1 MPIQQ
6 EIWVSTIKENLYK
19 NIQFVRLSTNHDQ
32 YVLAGKVVH
41 IPNAGAKPTVVKNR
55 TSFPATTVQRTDAD
69 LTYNLDVFSTDPTHI
84 IDADKVEL
92 SYDKIMS
99 VLSGHLET
107 LQEGV
112 SDEVLYNWANGL
124 ATANMIST
132 TGDAVAAHLDGATG
146 NRKIVVLKNLKQA
159 QVAMNKQ
166 NIPKGNRYALFDSEM
181 LGQLQDDPDLKKRD
195 YAQELDMK
203 NGVITRLFGFD
214 VIERS
219 DVIRLTADN
228 VLAPET
234 ANAAGSNAGVFCWH
248 TGSVAAALGEVQFFE
263 RLNDPQY
270 YGDVYSA
277 LLRSGGRRTR
287 SDNKGVIII
296 RQAPAA

>member
-6 EIWVSTIKENLYK
+6 EIWVNTIKENLYK

-55 TSFPATTVQRTDAD
+55 TSFPATAVKRTDGD
-69 LTYNLDVFSTDPTHI
+69 LTYNLDVFTTTPDHI
-84 IDADKVEL
+84 EDADKVEL

-99 VLSGHLET
+99 VLSGHLES
-107 LQEGV
+107 LREGV
-112 SDEVLYNWANGL
+112 SDEILYLWAKDL
-124 ATANMIST
+124 PTTNMLST
-132 TGDAVAAHLDGATG
+132 TGEAVASHLDGTTG
-146 NRKIVVLKNLKQA
+146 NKKLFTLKDLKKSQT
-159 QVAMNKQ
+159 AMNKQ

-219 DVIRLTADN
+219 DVIRLTNDDI
-228 VLAPET
+228 LAPEVVN
-234 ANAAGSNAGVFCWH
+234 ANDSNAGVLCWH

-287 SDNKGVIII
+287 TDNKGVIII
-296 RQAPAA
+296 RQSPAA